1 MLAGYGAAVLAL
13 FAFGPPTPGRA
24 LAGALLL
31 LPAAVDGGAQMLTRY
46 RSTSSRRLATGML
59 AGLGQMEILG
69 GLTFALLRALQF

>member
-24 LAGALLL
+24 VAGILLL
-31 LPAAVDGGAQMLTRY
+31 LPAAVDGGAQIVTPY
-46 RSTSSRRLATGML
+46 RSTPTRRLATGTL

-69 GLTFALLRALQF
+69 GLTLALLRAFQG